1 MRTHG
6 ILTLLAC
13 IVAVLAVAGA
23 GCTGTTEQTGGAELK
38 DSYIVGIDGAYPPY
52 SYVDKDGNA
61 QGFDVDSMKWI
72 AEKKGIN
79 VTFMAVDW
87 DAIIPTL
94 QAGKIDM
101 VYAGMSITPERQ
113 AVVNFSNPYW
123 SINQDVAAREDSNL
137 TLNDVLAGKAVLGAQ
152 RGCTAAHW
160 IEENLIETGK
170 MPKENL
176 KLYADTP
183 AAVSDLEIGRID
195 AVMYDDVSLQDII
208 RDKPLIKTIG
218 SVQTQE
224 QEQFGVAIRKEDTA
238 LLELMNEGLAELQ
251 ADPYWEELK
260 EKHNLN

>member
-13 IVAVLAVAGA
+13 LVAVLAVAGA
-23 GCTGTTEQTGGAELK
+23 GCTGTTEQTGGAELR
-38 DSYIVGIDGAYPPY
+38 DSYVVGIDGAYPPF
-52 SYVDKDGNA
+52 SYIDKDGNA

-72 AEKKGIN
+72 AEKKGID

-113 AVVNFSNPYW
+113 EVVNFTNPYW
-123 SINQDVAAREDSNL
+123 AINQNVVAREDSNV
-137 TLNDVLAGKAVLGAQ
+137 TLEDVLAGKAILGTQ
-152 RGCTAAHW
+152 RGCTAADW

-170 MPKENL
+170 MPDENL
-176 KLYADTP
+176 KRYADTP

-208 RDKPLIKTIG
+208 KGMPMKTIG
-218 SVQTQE
+218 SVETAE

-238 LLELMNEGLAELQ
+238 LLELMNEGIAELQ

-260 EKHNLN
+260 EKHNLK

>member
-1 MRTHG
+1 MKKYG

-23 GCTGTTEQTGGAELK
+23 GCTGTTTEP
-38 DSYIVGIDGAYPPY
+38 DYVVGIDGAYPPF
-52 SYVDKDGNA
+52 SYIDKDGNA

-72 AEKKGIN
+72 AEKKGIE

-101 VYAGMSITPERQ
+101 VYAGMSITPERLEK
-113 AVVNFSNPYW
+113 VNFSNPYW
-123 SINQDVAAREDSNL
+123 SINQDVVAREDSNV
-137 TLNDVLAGKAVLGAQ
+137 TLDEVLAGKVVIGAQ
-152 RGCTAAHW
+152 RGCTAAIW
-160 IEENLIETGK
+160 IEDNLIETGK
-170 MPKENL
+170 LPKANL
-176 KLYADTP
+176 KYYPNTP

-195 AVMYDDVSLQDII
+195 AVMYDDVSIQDII
-208 RDKPLIKTIG
+208 AGKPLKTIG
-218 SVQTQE
+218 SVETQE

-238 LLELMNEGLAELQ
+238 LLEFMNEGIAELQ

-260 EKHNLN
+260 EKHNLK

>member
-6 ILTLLAC
+6 ILILLVG
-13 IVAVLAVAGA
+13 IVTVLAVAGA
-23 GCTGTTEQTGGAELK
+23 GCTGTTTEP
-38 DSYIVGIDGAYPPY
+38 DYVVGIDGAYPPF

-61 QGFDVDSMKWI
+61 QGFDVDSMRWI
-72 AEKKGIN
+72 AEKKGVT

-113 AVVNFSNPYW
+113 EKVNFSNPYW
-123 SINQDVAAREDSNL
+123 SVNQDVVAREDSNV
-137 TLNDVLAGKAVLGAQ
+137 TLDDVLAGKAIIGVQ
-152 RGCTAAHW
+152 RGCTAALW
-160 IEENLIETGK
+160 IEENLVGNEK
-170 MPKENL
+170 MPKDNL
-176 KLYADTP
+176 KYYPDTP

-195 AVMYDDVSLQDII
+195 AVMYDDVSIQDII
-208 RDKPLIKTIG
+208 KDKPVKTIG
-218 SVQTQE
+218 SVETQE

-238 LLELMNEGLAELQ
+238 LLEFMNEGIAELQ

-260 EKHNLN
+260 EKHNLK